1 MAFIDGVDRK
11 KLRLGL
17 LGCVAACAA
26 QGAFAAT
33 APGFDV
39 GSANVAVA
47 DPAVPRPPGKSCVV
61 ELFKGFTFTD
71 FSNHPYTYAPPI
83 GCGKSWSK
91 VVLEADFSVTTGRQF
106 DRTASLWLGGANIYF
121 GTTQEPSSTVSPSW
135 HVERDVSDFAS
146 LLGNPQTGQAILGNV
161 VNETYTGVI
170 SGSARLV
177 FYPANVLAPKAD
189 APDAVYPL
197 SDGTDGGT
205 VTLNTGAD
213 VLTRTFT
220 LPTNIERAY
229 LDVFA
234 QGQGGDEFW
243 YSCVPNEVADEAQS
257 CGGGSYREVQV
268 SIDGQPA
275 GVAPVYPWIFTG
287 GIDPYMWRPTPGV
300 QTLNFLPYRVDITPF
315 AALLNDGQPHALSI
329 GVTGANGYFS
339 ATGNLFV
346 YLDRGRKV
354 LSGAVTAN
362 TLKDQPAIATVD
374 NTLTD
379 VSGVVGGAVATHA
392 SRSFRTSG
400 YVDTSHGRI
409 VTDVT
414 QTVAFRNTQT
424 FAIDAT
430 RYEQAI
436 DQLSMVD
443 STTKTRQGR
452 LGLAVTTEAHYDF
465 PLVASFKYAF
475 DDAGNIVSAPSA
487 VTQGFSRQFSKKLGG
502 LLLYRSDV
510 DNSIDTADTLAF
522 SGGAVTGHSGQRSTQ
537 VFRFKDN
544 LGSCYG
550 RDVSTNAG
558 VLTAATDGGGCPGAR
573 NPLLWFTHPDGSPD
587 TSRTED
593 PGIF

>member
-1 MAFIDGVDRK
+1 MAVIDGAGRK
-11 KLRLGL
+11 GLWVGL
-17 LGCVAACAA
+17 LGCVAAFAA
-26 QGAFAAT
+26 PGAFAAT
-33 APGFDV
+33 APGFNV

-47 DPAVPRPPGKSCVV
+47 DPAVPRPPGKSCTVQ
-61 ELFKGFTFTD
+61 LFNGFSFTD
-71 FSNHPYTYAPPI
+71 FSNHPYTYAPPV

-91 VVLEADFSVTTGRQF
+91 VVLEADFAVTAGRQF
-106 DRTASLWLGGANIYF
+106 DRTASFWLGGANIYF
-121 GTTQEPSSTVSPSW
+121 GTTQEPSSTVAPTW

-146 LLGNPQTGQAILGNV
+146 LFGNPQTGQAILGNIV
-161 VNETYTGVI
+161 DGTYTGVI

-177 FYPANVLAPKAD
+177 FYPANVLAPRVD
-189 APDAVYPL
+189 TPDAVYPL
-197 SDGTDGGT
+197 SDGTAGGA
-205 VTLNTGAD
+205 VTLNTAAD
-213 VLTRTFT
+213 ALTRTLT

-243 YSCVPNEVADEAQS
+243 YSCVPDAVADEAQS

-268 SIDGQPA
+268 AIDGQPA

-315 AALLNDGQPHALSI
+315 AALLNDGKPHALSI
-329 GVTGANGYFS
+329 GVTGAHGYFA

-354 LSGAVTAN
+354 LTGAVTAN
-362 TLKDQPAIATVD
+362 TLAGQSPVATVD

-379 VSGVVGGAVATHA
+379 TSGVIAGSVATHA
-392 SRSFRTSG
+392 TRSFRTSG
-400 YVDTSHGRI
+400 YVDTSRGRI
-409 VTDVT
+409 TTDVT
-414 QTVAFRNTQT
+414 QTVGFRNTQT
-424 FAIDAT
+424 FAIDPT

-436 DQLSMVD
+436 DQLSTVD
-443 STTKTRQGR
+443 STTKTRQGPF
-452 LGLAVTTEAHYDF
+452 GITVATEAHYDF
-465 PLVASFKYAF
+465 PLVANFRYSF

-502 LLLYRSDV
+502 LLIYRSDV

-522 SGGAVTGHSGQRSTQ
+522 TGGAVTGHSGQRSSQ
-537 VFRFKDN
+537 VYRFKDN

-550 RDVSTNAG
+550 RDVSTDTG
-558 VLTAATDGGGCPGAR
+558 VLTAATDGGDCQHGR
-573 NPLLWFTHPDGSPD
+573 NRLLWFTHPDGSPD

>member
-1 MAFIDGVDRK
+1 MAVNDGAGRK
-11 KLRLGL
+11 GLWVGL

-26 QGAFAAT
+26 PGVFAAT

-61 ELFKGFTFTD
+61 ELFNGFSFTD
-71 FSNHPYTYAPPI
+71 FSNHPYTYAPPA

-91 VVLEADFSVTTGRQF
+91 VVLEADFAVTAGRQF
-106 DRTASLWLGGANIYF
+106 DRTASFWLGGANIYF
-121 GTTQEPSSTVSPSW
+121 GTTQEPSATVAPSW

-146 LLGNPQTGQAILGNV
+146 LLGNPQTGQAILGNIV
-161 VNETYTGVI
+161 DGTYTGVI

-177 FYPANVLAPKAD
+177 FYPANVLAPKID

-197 SDGTDGGT
+197 SDGTAGGP
-205 VTLNTGAD
+205 VTLDTGAD
-213 VLTRTFT
+213 ALTRSLT

-243 YSCVPNEVADEAQS
+243 YSCVPDEVADEAQS

-268 SIDGQPA
+268 AIDGQAA

-300 QTLNFLPYRVDITPF
+300 QTLDFLPYRVDLTPF
-315 AALLNDGQPHALSI
+315 AALLNDGKPHALSI
-329 GVTGANGYFS
+329 AVTGAHGYF
-339 ATGNLFV
+339 ATTGNLFV

-354 LSGAVTAN
+354 LTGAVTTN
-362 TLKDQPAIATVD
+362 TLAGQSPVATVD

-379 VSGVVGGAVATHA
+379 ASGVVAGSVATRA
-392 SRSFRTSG
+392 SRTFRTSG

-409 VTDVT
+409 ATDVT
-414 QTVAFRNTQT
+414 QTVGFRNTQT
-424 FAIDAT
+424 FAIDPT

-436 DQLSMVD
+436 DQLSTVD
-443 STTKTRQGR
+443 STTKTRQGPF
-452 LGLAVTTEAHYDF
+452 GIAVTTEARYDF
-465 PLVASFKYAF
+465 PLVANFKYSF
-475 DDAGNIVSAPSA
+475 DQAGDIVSAPSA
-487 VTQGFSRQFSKKLGG
+487 VTQGFSRRFSKKLGN

-522 SGGAVTGHSGQRSTQ
+522 TDGAVTGRSGQRSSQ
-537 VFRFKDN
+537 VYRFKDN

-550 RDVSTNAG
+550 RDVSTDTG
-558 VLTAATDGGGCPGAR
+558 VLTVATDGGDCPRGR
-573 NPLLWFTHPDGSPD
+573 NQLLWFTHPDGSPD